1 MVVYLEANALKIGH
15 CKQNGDLTTS
25 SLSLCLSQYLYLSIV
40 LPVSLYPS
48 FYLSLSLLL

>member
-15 CKQNGDLTTS
+15 CKQNQDLTTS
-25 SLSLCLSQYLYLSIV
+25 SLSQYLYLSIV